1 MNLQVLETVKTEYI
15 KLRDKYQKKAI
26 KEREKVNDVY
36 VMVCGENT
44 KLKLSEAIRYMKKD
58 RKNFFRK
65 RSGQGTGMS
74 RSVITPNLSENL
86 LVLGTSGKSRKNKIV
101 PLNEF
106 SFDLLPQK
114 WLSIQKVIDDNG
126 KEKVVFWYEL

>member
-1 MNLQVLETVKTEYI
+1 MSKF
-15 KLRDKYQKKAI
+15 D
-26 KEREKVNDVY
+26 
-36 VMVCGENT
+36 
-44 KLKLSEAIRYMKKD
+44 MKKD
-58 RKNFFRK
+58 RKQFFRK
-65 RSGQGTGMS
+65 RSGQGTSMNKS
-74 RSVITPNLSENL
+74 MITSNLSENY

-126 KEKVVFWYEL
+126 KEKVEFWYEL

>member
-1 MNLQVLETVKTEYI
+1 M
-15 KLRDKYQKKAI
+15 
-26 KEREKVNDVY
+26 
-36 VMVCGENT
+36 NT
-44 KLKLSEAIRYMKKD
+44 KLELSEAIRYMKKD

-74 RSVITPNLSENL
+74 RSVITPNLSENH

-126 KEKVVFWYEL
+126 KENVEFWYEL

>member
-1 MNLQVLETVKTEYI
+1 
-15 KLRDKYQKKAI
+15 
-26 KEREKVNDVY
+26 
-36 VMVCGENT
+36 
-44 KLKLSEAIRYMKKD
+44 MKKD
-58 RKNFFRK
+58 RKMFFRK

-74 RSVITPNLSENL
+74 RSVITPNLSENH

-114 WLSIQKVIDDNG
+114 CPWKLLTI
-126 KEKVVFWYEL
+126 LMT